1 MKYDYNPSWLI
12 NAKESLTPT
21 IKYPPCETWFSIGS
35 NSSWL
40 GSSSLSY
47 DPPLGSSMTSPVS
60 MTSPPRRKPLWTPP
74 TLSAGER
81 PHGRAR
87 NLAMPKRLVAKPM
100 PRPGDTSSSAGHTG
114 ARPKAKSRPSQ
125 RGEAPHW
132 VIPALPIGFIEKTA
146 ENKDYPCGSNVR
158 TRYWME
164 RDGEM
169 SCYRLGR
176 GQLATPQTSTL
187 GSNTWGE

>member
-1 MKYDYNPSWLI
+1 MEPSTFSHMRNYLTTTTATQSAQGTTVADHIRDW
-12 NAKESLTPT
+12 NVSLLPQ
-21 IKYPPCETWFSIGS
+21 
-35 NSSWL
+35 
-40 GSSSLSY
+40 
-47 DPPLGSSMTSPVS
+47 D
-60 MTSPPRRKPLWTPP
+60 
-74 TLSAGER
+74 
-81 PHGRAR
+81 GRAPAASSKPPFWDPEPIEMR
-87 NLAMPKRLVAKPM
+87 PALEVARPSTAEPKTKAMPKRLVAKPM
-100 PRPGDTSSSAGHTG
+100 PRPGDTSSSAGHTR

-187 GSNTWGE
+187 GSNT